1 MDQEQQ
7 NRILATLHAILFILL
22 ITLSALTLRGV
33 VEQFFSEDTT
43 FKIYDGE
50 INEYPTITICTPKSK
65 LEYGVDVNIAI
76 KLHDWVYSIDK
87 GENIWLGTNES
98 YEENI
103 KLEQFYSY
111 IISGFCYKITR
122 NMSHAIRTF
131 TDGFATI
138 TLNWKESITYN
149 ELPDLDIYLTSKN
162 NFLGAIYYEWMEGEE
177 LHFKISKVS
186 TISCIYIN
194 HTCNDA
200 NVLKRMF
207 GLSTMLG

>member
-122 NMSHAIRTF
+122 NISH
-131 TDGFATI
+131 
-138 TLNWKESITYN
+138 SITKMDDGYAEIMLHFN
-149 ELPDLDIYLTSKN
+149 KFITYDKLPDLEFYITSEKN
-162 NFLGAIYYEWMEGEE
+162 SMGAVYFEWMEGEE
-177 LHFKISKVS
+177 LLVNIPKVS
-186 TISCIYIN
+186 IN
-194 HTCNDA
+194 NFA
-200 NVLKRMF
+200 
-207 GLSTMLG
+207 